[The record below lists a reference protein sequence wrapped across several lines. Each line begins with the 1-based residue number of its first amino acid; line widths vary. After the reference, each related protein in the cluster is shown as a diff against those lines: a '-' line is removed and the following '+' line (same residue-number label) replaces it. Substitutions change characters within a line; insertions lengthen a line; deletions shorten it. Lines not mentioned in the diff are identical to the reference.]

1 MAIVARAVLPGEPD
15 LLKGKEHQAL
25 VFTDLD
31 HNHLYT
37 TQAPVGGWTHDGLEK
52 AGADVNFTIQQ
63 NGWDAYLSFAC
74 SDNWIGSSEV

>member
-15 LLKGKEHQAL
+15 LLKGKEYQPL

-31 HNHLYT
+31 SNHLYT
-37 TQAPVGGWTHDGLEK
+37 IQAPVGGWTHDGLEQ
-52 AGADVNFTIQQ
+52 AGADVDIKIQQ
-63 NGWDAYLSFAC
+63 DGWDAYFGFAC